1 MKRNINE
8 IADMIIEY
16 RNSQGW
22 QVNDTPNALSKSIL
36 IEAIELLINFKD
48 DCKNVHIENVKEELA
63 DILMYTLTMS
73 SDLNINI
80 KNEIL
85 RSLAKKYNIKM
96 E

>member
-1 MKRNINE
+1 MKRKLNE
-8 IADMIIEY
+8 ISAMIIEY

-22 QVNDTPNALSKSIL
+22 QINDTPNALSKSIL

-48 DCKNVHIENVKEELA
+48 DYNKVDIENVKEELA

-85 RSLAKKYNIKM
+85 RSLAKKCNIKM